1 MTNAAT
7 TPERRRWDTAFGCRR
22 QFLNNRFVYAVISQR
37 ARGLSIGINMN
48 PDKFCN
54 FDCAYCEVNRDKVPR
69 DRAVDLKVLSRELQG
84 LLMLS
89 FQGKLRELRYFQ
101 SVPEELLELK
111 EVALSGDGEPTLSP
125 NFEEILLEVVH
136 IRSRRRFPFF
146 KIVLITNG
154 TGLDRPEVRLGL
166 KHLTSEDEIWA
177 KLDAGT
183 QQYLEKVNHPK
194 DIMLRKLLR
203 NILAIARERPVIIQ
217 SLFPLISGEEP
228 AAAEIDRYVER
239 LQELKAGGAK
249 ISLVQVYSA
258 HRAPNRPDCEHVRL
272 QCLSRIVQ
280 RVREVTGLPAEVF

>member
-1 MTNAAT
+1 MTNAVAT
-7 TPERRRWDTAFGCRR
+7 PDRARGHTAFGCPR

-48 PDKFCN
+48 PDKVCN
-54 FDCAYCEVNRDKVPR
+54 FDCAYCEVNRETVPR
-69 DRAVDLKVLSRELQG
+69 TRAVDLKVLSTELQG
-84 LLMLS
+84 LLMLT
-89 FQGKLRELRYFQ
+89 FQGKLRDLPYFHT
-101 SVPEELLELK
+101 VPEELLELK

-136 IRSRRRFPFF
+136 IRSRRRTPFF
-146 KIVLITNG
+146 KIVLITNAS
-154 TGLDRPEVRLGL
+154 GLDRPEVRLGL
-166 KHLTSEDEIWA
+166 KHLTSEDEIWT

-194 DIMLRKLLR
+194 DINLRKLLR
-203 NILAIARERPVIIQ
+203 NIQAIARERPVIIQ

-228 AAAEIDRYVER
+228 AADEIDRYVER

-258 HRAPNRPDCEHVRL
+258 HRAPNRPDCEHVPL
-272 QCLSRIVQ
+272 KCLSRIAQ
-280 RVREVTGLPAEVF
+280 RVREATGLPAEVF